1 MFAVD
6 ERFSNR
12 NDAEALRRQVYLLAA
27 AIAALSQATVVGLDL
42 MKGVGIHWEDVF
54 GTLVCAAMIPPLLKR
69 SVPIQYVNNGVL
81 LAASLGVASKLFD
94 AFIHAGSPPMK
105 VYIGVVMM
113 FLISFIILP
122 AVHAALYSA
131 VLFVVF
137 VALLLMKGGDTTELI
152 DMGVIFMLIAYLSI
166 FGQRISAERAE
177 AKVMQD
183 LASTDTLTGLAN
195 RRAMYV
201 KIEQA
206 FTHATN
212 KGHSALLLLD
222 IDHFKN
228 INDSHGHMVGDQ
240 VLQQFASV
248 LQRSARS
255 QDSVSRWGG
264 EEFLV
269 LLANVDESGAVECAH
284 RFLQEIRKAKMCEG
298 LQVTA
303 SCGVAHA
310 RNVNSTEE
318 WLVQADERMYI
329 AKNAGRDQVHPRKG
343 ACPNRTGAR

>member
-1 MFAVD
+1 MFTVV
-6 ERFSNR
+6 ERFLSG

-27 AIAALSQATVVGLDL
+27 AVAGLSQATVVGLEL
-42 MKGVGIHWEDVF
+42 MRGVGVHWEDVF
-54 GTLVCAAMIPPLLKR
+54 GTVVCIAMIPPLMKR
-69 SVPIQYVNNGVL
+69 SIPIRYVNNGVL
-81 LAASLGVASKLFD
+81 LAASLGVLSTLFGS
-94 AFIHAGSPPMK
+94 FIQAGSPPMK

-122 AVHAALYSA
+122 AAYAALYSL
-131 VLFVVF
+131 VLFTIF
-137 VALLLMKGGDTTELI
+137 VALLLTKGGDATVLI
-152 DMGVIFMLIAYLSI
+152 DMGVVFMLIAYLSI
-166 FGQRISAERAE
+166 FGQRISAERAA
-177 AKVMQD
+177 AKAMQD

-201 KIEQA
+201 KVEQA

-212 KGHSALLLLD
+212 NGHSALLLLD

-228 INDSHGHMVGDQ
+228 INDSYGHMVGDQ
-240 VLQQFASV
+240 VLQRFASV

-269 LLANVDESGAVECAH
+269 LLANVDESEAVECAH
-284 RFLQEIRKAKMCEG
+284 RFLQEIRTAEMCPG

-310 RNVNSTEE
+310 SNVNSMEA
-318 WLVQADERMYI
+318 WLVQADERLYS
-329 AKNAGRDQVHPRKG
+329 AKNAGRDRVRPQGG
-343 ACPNRTGAR
+343 ACPNSTGGA